1 MIVLAVAS
9 LGIAFFLLPACRTV
23 HSRFVI
29 PLDLMENS
37 TCDTTL
43 RDILGSNCLRKRSQ
57 LFGGMTVLL
66 GGDFKQILL
75 VIPKAKRPEIVQA
88 CINRSE
94 LWKYCK
100 VLVVGYDNLPAKI
113 KEWEDEPTWIEILE
127 RFLIKEWDTPIE
139 QIVAETYPDFT
150 LRQTDEEYLQE
161 RTILTLRNEDADA
174 IN

>member
-9 LGIAFFLLPACRTV
+9 LGIAFFLLLAGRTM

-37 TCDTTL
+37 TC
-43 RDILGSNCLRKRSQ
+43 GKRSQ

-66 GGDFKQILL
+66 EGDFKQILL
-75 VIPKAKRPEIVQA
+75 VIRKAKRAEIVQA

-94 LWKYCK
+94 LWKYYK
-100 VLVVGYDNLPAKI
+100 VFTLTRSMRVTEYSANGALDTSKQEFN
-113 KEWEDEPTWIEILE
+113 

-150 LRQTDEEYLQE
+150 LRQTDEEYLKG